1 MEYLLKKHCWEI
13 ETLIFLNFLQH
24 VHVFYLKSCCFIA
37 EKYNVNVRSSVALF
51 MALQVLKL
59 SGGQT
64 VHVQK
69 CVSEKSIWR
78 KLALEPMF
86 SSAHSSVS
94 NWERDGLSSQTPSV
108 WRRGRPQPSLLCI
121 PLALSQW
128 PRGVCPQRVY
138 SAPLKWNQ
146 NFGD

>member
-37 EKYNVNVRSSVALF
+37 GKYNVNVRSSVALF

-59 SGGQT
+59 RGGQT

-69 CVSEKSIWR
+69 CISEKSFEGNWLWSQC
-78 KLALEPMF
+78 LAVCVVLSLTGREMGCPVRPPRYGDVAAP
-86 SSAHSSVS
+86 SPACSVSPLHSPSGHVESAH
-94 NWERDGLSSQTPSV
+94 
-108 WRRGRPQPSLLCI
+108 RGFILL
-121 PLALSQW
+121 L
-128 PRGVCPQRVY
+128 
-138 SAPLKWNQ
+138 
-146 NFGD
+146 